1 MGTTVGVINGM
12 YFGWVI
18 DAQER
23 QALLFLAGVEG
34 IGREKLQLLLEWR
47 EQTSISLCEV
57 VDCPTLSPVLQ
68 RLPKVL
74 EKIAHFKEAFSPES
88 YERWLEDEEITTVC
102 CFDPEYP
109 LLLRETSK
117 PPVILYLRGDSSVL
131 QRMRPIAIVGTRQAT
146 GYGARATRT
155 IVSELVAHDATIVS
169 GFMYGIDAMA
179 HETAIRAGGTTAA
192 VLGFGFGQM
201 YPPNHQILFDR
212 WVNHPGVLFVSQF
225 RPNTIAKPGNFP
237 ARNHVVAG
245 LSLATVV
252 IEAASESGTMITV
265 AAALEEG
272 RAVCAVPGPFD
283 NPYSEGTKY
292 LINQGATLVRSGSD
306 VLSEI
311 SAISGVMTASGTQV
325 PQTELSAAQQQIF
338 DSIKSGVSVVDEL
351 LAQVSLDAIALNREL
366 TELELLGVIRRTQVG
381 WELL

>member
-1 MGTTVGVINGM
+1 M
-12 YFGWVI
+12 I

-34 IGREKLQLLLEWR
+34 IGTVKLRSLLDWR

-74 EKIAHFKEAFSPES
+74 EKITHFKEVFSPES
-88 YERWLEDEEITTVC
+88 YERWLEDEEIATVC
-102 CFDPEYP
+102 CFEPEYP

-117 PPVILYLRGDSSVL
+117 PPVILYLRGDVSVL
-131 QRMRPIAIVGTRQAT
+131 QQNKPIAVVGTRQAT
-146 GYGARATRT
+146 GYGARATRA
-155 IVSELVAHDATIVS
+155 IVSELVAHGSTIVS
-169 GFMYGIDAMA
+169 GFMYGIDALA
-179 HETAIRAGGTTAA
+179 HEAAIQGGGKTVA
-192 VLGFGFGQM
+192 VLGFGFGTM
-201 YPPNHQILFDR
+201 YPPDHQAIFER
-212 WVNHPGVLFVSQF
+212 WVKLPGVLFVSQF

-245 LSLATVV
+245 LSLATLV

-265 AAALEEG
+265 SAALEEG
-272 RAVCAVPGPFD
+272 RTVCAVPGPFD
-283 NPYSEGTKY
+283 NPYSEGTKL
-292 LINQGATLVRSGSD
+292 LINQGATLVRSGSE

-311 SAISGVMTASGTQV
+311 SAISGVMTASSALV
-325 PQTELSAAQQQIF
+325 PQIQLSAAQQQIF
-338 DSIKSGVSVVDEL
+338 DTIKSGVSAVDEL
-351 LAQVSLDAIALNREL
+351 LAQVSLSAMALNREL